1 MTLHHLYM
9 VITSYFSKDLSVVT
23 KDFKSFYLLMFYVL
37 FHIYRSQHSKMQ
49 QYFPLIKTKQNF
61 CVLVNMIYLLV
72 YFSLQI
78 YSFSS
83 KY

>member
-1 MTLHHLYM
+1 
-9 VITSYFSKDLSVVT
+9 
-23 KDFKSFYLLMFYVL
+23 MFYVL

-83 KY
+83 KYWMRKELEFIPQNSTNQQFTENQF